1 MRKHTFKQMIS
12 AMFAAGL
19 TAGELESRIASIMT
33 EVRHGKAKHAKSKRA
48 PLIKPHS
55 RSKYMPH
62 QGARECER
70 RRVGGF
76 AWARSTPVD
85 LPLASF
91 PLMQRSS
98 LAPLI

>member
-12 AMFAAGL
+12 AMVAAGL

-62 QGARECER
+62 QGARECAR
-70 RRVGGF
+70 RRAVFMRYWKLFDKNMFSYG
-76 AWARSTPVD
+76 
-85 LPLASF
+85 PLN
-91 PLMQRSS
+91 R
-98 LAPLI
+98 LI

>member
-1 MRKHTFKQMIS
+1 MRKHTFKQIIS
-12 AMFAAGL
+12 AMVAAGL

-62 QGARECER
+62 QGARECAR
-70 RRVGGF
+70 RRIGGF
-76 AWARSTPVD
+76 HRQHMTD
-85 LPLASF
+85 MEMLP
-91 PLMQRSS
+91 MIERSS